1 MKAKQK
7 KIRVFDI
14 FIDDSQKFFDYMNKN
29 LVLLKDYL
37 LIVDGTVD
45 EIVVEY
51 LEKNSLCY
59 VLNQKCNLKTI
70 SKDEKQ
76 QKVREEKT
84 EQKDEIINKVEI
96 IKEVVYKES
105 GDTVQT
111 LVLNKPIRSG
121 EVVEHEGDVVLFGRV
136 NSGAKVIS
144 EANISV
150 YGDIDGVVEANGE
163 FAIIKSI
170 NKGYVI
176 FNGDILEKDEFNQG
190 LKKVVRTSD
199 GYKIEDL

>member
-14 FIDDSQKFFDYMNKN
+14 FIDDSKKFFEYMNKN

-37 LIVDGTVD
+37 LIIDGMVD
-45 EIVVEY
+45 ESVVEY

-59 VLNQKCNLKTI
+59 VINQKCNLKTI
-70 SKDEKQ
+70 NKDEKP
-76 QKVREEKT
+76 KVEKVDK
-84 EQKDEIINKVEI
+84 EQETIVNKVEI
-96 IKEVVYKES
+96 VKEVVYKES
-105 GDTVQT
+105 DGTQT
-111 LVLNKPIRSG
+111 LVINKPIRSG
-121 EVVEHEGDVVLFGRV
+121 EVIEHDGDIVIFGRV

-150 YGDIDGVVEANGE
+150 YGDIDGIIEANGE

-176 FNGDILEKDEFNQG
+176 FNGDILEKDDFSQG
-190 LKKVVRTSD
+190 FKKVIRTSD
-199 GYKIEDL
+199 GYKIEDI

>member
-14 FIDDSQKFFDYMNKN
+14 FIDDSQKFFDYMDKN

-37 LIVDGTVD
+37 LIVDGMVD
-45 EIVVEY
+45 DGVVEY

-59 VLNQKCNLKTI
+59 VLNRKCNLKTI
-70 SKDEKQ
+70 NKDEKP
-76 QKVREEKT
+76 KVVKPDNK
-84 EQKDEIINKVEI
+84 EQEMVVNKVEI
-96 IKEVVYKES
+96 IKEVVYKDSSDE
-105 GDTVQT
+105 VKT
-111 LVLNKPIRSG
+111 LIINKPIRSG
-121 EVVEHEGDVVLFGRV
+121 EVVEHDGDIAIFGRV

-199 GYKIEDL
+199 GYQIEDI

>member
-14 FIDDSQKFFDYMNKN
+14 DIESSEEFFEYMDKN

-37 LIVDGTVD
+37 LLIDGVVDARV
-45 EIVVEY
+45 INY
-51 LEKNSLCY
+51 LEENSLCF
-59 VLNQKCNLKTI
+59 VIKSKCNLKTI
-70 SKDEKQ
+70 DSSKKAKEQEVKQ
-76 QKVREEKT
+76 EEI
-84 EQKDEIINKVEI
+84 QPKVEI
-96 IKEVVYKES
+96 VKEVIYTQSDEQKS
-105 GDTVQT
+105 DT
-111 LVLNKPIRSG
+111 LVINKPVRSG
-121 EVVEHEGDVVLFGRV
+121 AVVENDGDIVVFGRV
-136 NSGAKVIS
+136 NSGAKVVS

-150 YGDIDGVVEANGE
+150 YGEIDGVVEANGD

-176 FNGDILEKDEFNQG
+176 FNGDILEKDDFNGG
-190 LKKVVRTSD
+190 LKKVVITSD